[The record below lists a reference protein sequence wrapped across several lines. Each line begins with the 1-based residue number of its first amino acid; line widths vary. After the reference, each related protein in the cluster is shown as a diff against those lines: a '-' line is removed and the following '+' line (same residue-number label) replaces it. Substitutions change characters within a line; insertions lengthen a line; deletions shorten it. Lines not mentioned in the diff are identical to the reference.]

1 MEAKKRVL
9 IVDDDIDVIA
19 VIDTILTNAG
29 YEVHSAMNKDEG
41 LEKLRIVRPDLVI
54 LDVMMT
60 TVYEGFEMAQEM
72 LANYEF
78 KDIPFLIQS
87 SIEII
92 ETTNPDVQETA
103 RELRKAPELNAVQ
116 VLLIRNSNDDTSGID
131 YKSEDGK
138 EHWFPVRGF
147 IKKPVETQKIL
158 SEVRKYVR

>member
-1 MEAKKRVL
+1 MEAKKRIL

-29 YEVHSAMNKDEG
+29 YEIHSALSKDEG
-41 LEKLRIVRPDLVI
+41 LEKLRTVRPDLVI

-60 TVYEGFEMAQEM
+60 TLYEGFEMAQKM
-72 LANYEF
+72 LADPEF

-92 ETTNPDVQETA
+92 ETSNPAVQEAA
-103 RELRKAPELNAVQ
+103 RELRKAPGLNAIQ
-116 VLLIRNSNDDTSGID
+116 VLLIRNSKDDIAGID

-138 EHWFPVRGF
+138 EHWFSVRGF

-158 SEVRKYVR
+158 SEVRKYIK